1 MKVDHIEF
9 YHVAIPLDEPFMLS
23 WVPGYPMTENQFI
36 LVRMTTD
43 DGIVGESAGIAIG
56 QTYASYGL
64 TISSF
69 IVGRDPFDVEGFLNM
84 LEIETT
90 MGLRLAWLEPAF
102 WDIMGKACGQPVYRL
117 LGGGTNK
124 IRAYYSTGELR
135 EPNRRVEDLIQM
147 REKGFK
153 AVKLRFH
160 SLDWRDDMK
169 VVEKARE
176 IIGDSMEIMVDA
188 NQALRYEILQAGP
201 RWDLKIATDVA
212 RALEEYD
219 VYWLEEPLDR
229 GDYEGMRELRQ
240 RTSIRIAGGE
250 VNWRLQEFA
259 TLVQNRCLDILQPDA
274 AYVGGIST
282 TKKIAALAQASGLG
296 FEPHT
301 WGNGI
306 SLLINMQVMA
316 SSLQCKFCEFPY
328 DPPSYTLEGRDG
340 ILTEPI
346 EIDSEGFVH
355 LPEKPGLG
363 FVIDE
368 EKLKKY
374 GRKVFEF

>member
-1 MKVDHIEF
+1 MKIEHIEF
-9 YHVAIPLDEPFMLS
+9 YHVSIPLDEPFMLS

-43 DGIVGESAGIAIG
+43 DGIVGESAGISIG
-56 QTYASYGL
+56 ETYASYGP

-84 LEIETT
+84 LEVEGT

-117 LGGGTNK
+117 LGGGNNR

-135 EPNRRVEDLIQM
+135 EPNRRADDLIQM
-147 REKGFK
+147 RERGFK

-160 SLDWRDDMK
+160 NLDWREDMK

-176 IIGDSMEIMVDA
+176 VIGDSMEIMVDA
-188 NQALRYEILQAGP
+188 NQAMRYEILQPGP
-201 RWDLKIATDVA
+201 RWDLKTATDVA

-219 VYWLEEPLDR
+219 AYWLEEPLDR

-250 VNWRLQEFA
+250 INWRLQEFA
-259 TLVQNRCLDILQPDA
+259 TLVQSRCLDILQPDA

-328 DPPSYTLEGRDG
+328 DPPSWTLEGRDG
-340 ILTEPI
+340 ILAEPI
-346 EIDSEGFVH
+346 DIDSEGFVH
-355 LPEKPGLG
+355 VPEKPGLG